1 MKCEFTRVQLLLLIG
16 VTTTSIGCEAFVGTH
31 SRSKKWTLLSSTSES
46 QDPILLEGKLHV
58 LEDVVKELDARHKN
72 LLEQSTVAQ
81 QEYDQKLREIEESLN
96 ESETQKGEQES
107 SIAALEKEIADH
119 VMNLAS
125 LEKTK
130 DDERETKTKQLQN
143 QNEESL
149 VELRASFEKDVQ
161 ELEQK
166 LESKTSEAKGLSEQ
180 LETALSSTVTTETDA
195 LIKELKEQIEAQ
207 QKQLDAAS
215 ETSESSESIPEDSSA
230 LEDLKALH
238 QKVVDD
244 YENKI
249 DDLMAEDSQALFV
262 LTAQH
267 QTVVDDLEAKINAL
281 REENEK
287 SLIELKALH
296 LQDVEDYESRLD
308 SIFADKEEVSST
320 LKAEYDLIVE
330 DYEKKH
336 QLAQSESEQ
345 LSSDLKAME
354 TKSEEQVAI
363 ATAAVEASEARETS
377 LRQESA
383 NLSRTIQMY
392 WIAAKLANLL
402 FSRTESELQVVTQ
415 QQNELE
421 AENEDLHRE
430 LNKTKK
436 GVQDLIEQLENQS
449 NMWQKLRSKVSG
461 KR

>member
-1 MKCEFTRVQLLLLIG
+1 VQLVLLIG
-16 VTTTSIGCEAFVGTH
+16 VTTTSIVCEAFVGTH
-31 SRSKKWTLLSSTSES
+31 PRKSQKWTLLSSTSES
-46 QDPILLEGKLHV
+46 QDPIFLEGKLHV

-81 QEYDQKLREIEESLN
+81 QEYDQKLKEIEETLN
-96 ESETQKGEQES
+96 DSEKQKGEHES
-107 SIAALEKEIADH
+107 AIAALEKEIAGH
-119 VMNLAS
+119 VLDRAS
-125 LEKTK
+125 LEQAK
-130 DDERETKTKQLQN
+130 DEERETKTKQLQD
-143 QNEESL
+143 QNEESIDK
-149 VELRASFEKDVQ
+149 LRASLEKEVQ
-161 ELEQK
+161 ELEGK
-166 LESKTSEAKGLSEQ
+166 LEDRAAEAKGLSEQ

-195 LIKELKEQIEAQ
+195 LVKELKEQIEAQ

-215 ETSESSESIPEDSSA
+215 ETTGSESSKSIPQPTDNSA
-230 LEDLKALH
+230 SLEDLKAQH
-238 QKVVDD
+238 QKVVEE

-249 DDLMAEDSQALFV
+249 DDLMAEDSQTLSV

-267 QTVVDDLEAKINAL
+267 QTVVDDLEAKINSL
-281 REENEK
+281 QEENEK

-320 LKAEYDLIVE
+320 LKAEYDMMVG
-330 DYEKKH
+330 DYEKKL
-336 QLAQSESEQ
+336 QLAQAETDQ

-354 TKSEEQVAI
+354 MKSEEQVAI
-363 ATAAVEASEARETS
+363 ATAAVEASEVRETN
-377 LRQESA
+377 LRQESEM
-383 NLSRTIQMY
+383 LSRTVQMY

-402 FSRTESELQVVTQ
+402 FSTTESELQVVTQ
-415 QQNELE
+415 QEIELE
-421 AENEDLHRE
+421 AENEELHKE
-430 LNKTKK
+430 LDKTKK